1 MILLIDPGC
10 DIDIINNSIKV
21 FRAMSVEKMDIR
33 FDKARIR
40 AYKTAQAQKTEY

>member
-10 DIDIINNSIKV
+10 DIDIINNPIKI

-33 FDKARIR
+33 FDKVRIR
-40 AYKTAQAQKTEY
+40 G